1 MKILICFCTLL
12 FVAVAAIAD
21 DVNVAGKWSGK
32 FLMDNGDG
40 MVHDSTAVLILKQ
53 EGGAITGTLGPTED
67 EQFPI
72 QKGKVEGDKI
82 TLEVQTD
89 GPLVK
94 FDLVLSG
101 DHLKGDAHASA
112 DGHNMS
118 AKLDTTRAK

>member
-1 MKILICFCTLL
+1 MKTLICFCILL
-12 FVAVAAIAD
+12 LVASAAVAD

-40 MVHDSTAVLILKQ
+40 IVHDSTAFLILKQ
-53 EGGAITGTLGPTED
+53 EGAEISGTLGPTEA

-94 FDLVLSG
+94 FELVLSE

-112 DGHNMS
+112 DGHNLS
-118 AKLDTTRAK
+118 AKLDTTRVK

>member
-12 FVAVAAIAD
+12 LVAVAAIAD

-53 EGGAITGTLGPTED
+53 DGGAITGTLGPERGSAVPHP
-67 EQFPI
+67 EG
-72 QKGKVEGDKI
+72 KGGRGQN

-89 GPLVK
+89 GPLVNLTS
-94 FDLVLSG
+94 F
-101 DHLKGDAHASA
+101 
-112 DGHNMS
+112 
-118 AKLDTTRAK
+118 